1 MNHYMPVRLC
11 TGEHIVEKNAAFFSR
26 IGKRCVIITGKSSAV
41 KSGALDDVVCAL
53 NRCSIPF
60 LVFDGIASNPSVKSC
75 SQAGAAAR
83 DFGADFIIGIGGGS
97 ALDAAK
103 AAAVFSANS
112 TLDED
117 GFYAKEWGRT
127 PLPILLVGTTS
138 GTGSEVT
145 KVSVLT
151 DSRGR
156 KHSIHDDRLFAQAA
170 FGDPRYT
177 MGLPRP
183 VTLSTGIDIL
193 SHCAESWFS
202 RKADENSRAFSV
214 RGIQLL
220 FDPLYAAASGNEL
233 SLSQRGQLYDASILG
248 GMAICNTGTCFPHNV
263 GYYLT
268 ESRGIPHGFASAAF
282 LPAMLSL
289 IAERMPAAAECFY
302 HELAIPA
309 DRLLQLVNACLPELH
324 VSMAEE
330 EILSTLP
337 RWENNNSV
345 RNTCCDISTADIQTI
360 LEKQFSETE
369 GRTT

>member
-1 MNHYMPVRLC
+1 MNHYMPVRFC
-11 TGEHIVEKNAAFFSR
+11 TGEHIVEKNTALFSST
-26 IGKRCVIITGKSSAV
+26 GKRCVIITGKNSAV
-41 KSGALDDVVCAL
+41 KSGAFADVAHAL
-53 NRCSIPF
+53 NICGIPF
-60 LVFDGIASNPSVKSC
+60 SVFDGIASNPSVASC
-75 SQAGAAAR
+75 IQAGSAVR
-83 DFGADFIIGIGGGS
+83 DFGADFVIGIGGGS
-97 ALDAAK
+97 VLDAAK
-103 AAAVFSANS
+103 AAAVFAANS
-112 TLDED
+112 VLDED
-117 GFYAKEWGRT
+117 SFYAKEWGAN

-151 DSRGR
+151 DSMGR
-156 KHSIHDDRLFAQAA
+156 KHSIHDDRLFARAA

-177 MGLPRP
+177 IGLPRG
-183 VTLSTGIDIL
+183 VTLSTGIDVL

-220 FDPLYAAASGNEL
+220 FDPLSAAAAGEEL
-233 SLSQRGQLYDASILG
+233 SLSQRGQLYDASVLG

-268 ESRGIPHGFASAAF
+268 ETRGIPHGFASAVF
-282 LPAMLSL
+282 LPAMLGL
-289 IAERMPAAAECFY
+289 IAERMPASAECFF
-302 HELAIPA
+302 HELAIPS
-309 DRLLQLVNACLPELH
+309 DRLLHLVRACLPELRAT
-324 VSMAEE
+324 MTEE
-330 EILSTLP
+330 EILAALP

-360 LEKQFSETE
+360 LEKQFLETE